1 METAIVLPETD
12 EERASDAGEAVP
24 YASWFDK
31 SVFSDE
37 NFDAAT
43 YVDEL
48 GEYVELADLR
58 ANLERYDAEVEEKL
72 QEIVDEDFD
81 AFLKLSE
88 DLVDVEAVTRGWD
101 EPLLKLES
109 EIGAT
114 RAEALSALEEMNDLL
129 ERKRET
135 AERRATLE
143 LMLDANNV
151 VSKADLESLVPRL
164 ASSAAPSALEL
175 AAEDAGTSSGGGGGG
190 ATTTSAIAAESCARA
205 RLLDRVASEVNR
217 LRYYREKGKDL
228 LFIRNL
234 EPRID
239 AAEDTLASAVRD
251 ALSNAT
257 MTTRSKDALR
267 HCLSAYCAL
276 GRVANAEEI
285 LRVERVAPAIKKVVD
300 AQLAAASTSSG
311 GTARARAQ
319 ASSTSAYASLV
330 DACARAALKACD
342 LELEITRDVDGGDAE
357 LASEYDLLANCVLR
371 EVDGAVAAAKPAA
384 YSPGAP
390 DAFLANHLAAM
401 AMIESL
407 ERQMPNVEALRRF
420 RDSDAMSTFLKRW
433 NLNAYYALR
442 FQSIAGAVE
451 EAASATG
458 PLALAVR
465 GNAGGFAT
473 AVAAAHWDGVERCWS
488 EEVFLPLCA
497 DKFTKLTCDILNR
510 YDAWLIQGLNG
521 EKTEEPPDASAT
533 AADDDLLA
541 VRADAEKLVALCS
554 TTLYQKMRDVLTK
567 SHGEEFAGMA
577 IEIVAQSVDHLNAG
591 GAEALTRRLVGAVVD
606 ACGDALK
613 QLKGITATFRMT
625 NKPTPTRHSH
635 FVPNILAPART
646 FLESPSTTSLSKQTR
661 RALACAVADGVCA
674 KYSALA
680 SELLATVKKTEASLN
695 KLKDRK
701 AAAAKEGAG
710 ASASATT
717 TKAGSAQQGP
727 TDAEKIVAQVT
738 LDVREFGAQ
747 LAAMGVDPASR
758 DAFKELW
765 AVAAPEG
772 ATF

>member
-1 METAIVLPETD
+1 MKKKKKALEARLAATNLGDGDGDGEEDGEEDDDDQILTEDEIEVLPED
-12 EERASDAGEAVP
+12 E
-24 YASWFDK
+24 
-31 SVFSDE
+31 
-37 NFDAAT
+37 
-43 YVDEL
+43 
-48 GEYVELADLR
+48 
-58 ANLERYDAEVEEKL
+58 
-72 QEIVDEDFD
+72 
-81 AFLKLSE
+81 
-88 DLVDVEAVTRGWD
+88 
-101 EPLLKLES
+101 
-109 EIGAT
+109 
-114 RAEALSALEEMNDLL
+114 
-129 ERKRET
+129 
-135 AERRATLE
+135 
-143 LMLDANNV
+143 
-151 VSKADLESLVPRL
+151 ADLESLVPRL

-257 MTTRSKDALR
+257 TTTRSKDALR

-276 GRVANAEEI
+276 GRVADAEEI

-533 AADDDLLA
+533 AASAIGAGDEAAGGGVDEFPKLVDADADADATAAAAGSVNPGPPWAASASDDDLLA

-661 RALACAVADGVCA
+661 RALARAVADGVCA

-717 TKAGSAQQGP
+717 TKGGGDGDGDGGELDGDDAAAGAGSAQQGP